1 MNKTTEKLIQEL
13 QNSSDFCLG
22 MSLDPRVYD
31 MAKMA
36 CRLRAMHIDT
46 IVEEDL
52 EDAERAT
59 SQDIPAAFP
68 EMLAVLKDLAESAAY
83 WSEYDVPIGIVDR
96 INAAIKKA
104 EGGAA

>member
-13 QNSSDFCLG
+13 QDSSDFCRG
-22 MSLDPRVYD
+22 MSLDPHVD
-31 MAKMA
+31 DLAKMA
-36 CRLRAMHIDT
+36 CRLRATHIDT
-46 IVEEDL
+46 IVEEAL
-52 EDAERAT
+52 EEEELAT
-59 SQDIPAAFP
+59 SHDIQAAFP

>member
-1 MNKTTEKLIQEL
+1 MNKTTERLIQEL
-13 QNSSDFCLG
+13 QDSSDFCRG
-22 MSLDPRVYD
+22 MSLDPHVDD

-36 CRLRAMHIDT
+36 CRLRATHIDT
-46 IVEEDL
+46 IVKEALEE
-52 EDAERAT
+52 EERAT

-68 EMLAVLKDLAESAAY
+68 EMLAVLKIAVD
-83 WSEYDVPIGIVDR
+83 WIEYDVPIGIVDR

>member
-13 QNSSDFCLG
+13 QDSSYFCRG
-22 MSLDPRVYD
+22 MSLDPHVD
-31 MAKMA
+31 DIAKMA
-36 CRLRAMHIDT
+36 CRLRATHIDT
-46 IVEEDL
+46 IVEEAL
-52 EDAERAT
+52 EEEERAT

-68 EMLAVLKDLAESAAY
+68 EMLAVLKIAVD
-83 WSEYDVPIGIVDR
+83 WIEYDVPIGIVDR

>member
-13 QNSSDFCLG
+13 QDSSDFCRG
-22 MSLDPRVYD
+22 MSLDPHVDD

-36 CRLRAMHIDT
+36 CRLRATHIDT
-46 IVEEDL
+46 IVKEALEE
-52 EDAERAT
+52 EERAT

-68 EMLAVLKDLAESAAY
+68 EMLAVLKIAVD
-83 WSEYDVPIGIVDR
+83 WIEYDVPIGIVDR

>member
-13 QNSSDFCLG
+13 QDSSDFCRG
-22 MSLDPRVYD
+22 MSLDPHVDD
-31 MAKMA
+31 MAKTA

-46 IVEEDL
+46 IVEEAL
-52 EDAERAT
+52 EEEERAT

-68 EMLAVLKDLAESAAY
+68 EMLAVLKIAVD
-83 WSEYDVPIGIVDR
+83 WIEYDVPIGIVDR